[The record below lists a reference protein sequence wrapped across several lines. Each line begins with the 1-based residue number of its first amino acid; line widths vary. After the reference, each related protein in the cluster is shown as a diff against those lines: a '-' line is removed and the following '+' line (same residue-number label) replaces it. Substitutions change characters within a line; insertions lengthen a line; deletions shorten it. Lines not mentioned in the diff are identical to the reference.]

1 MLTTTLF
8 AQGNVYRFQSS
19 HANINKQ
26 GEKFEA
32 ELSELA
38 MINVDLD
45 AGTVMVET
53 TSEDL
58 TTMFRNKLEMNID
71 KQMGEFGDEFSLQ
84 LDEFILAHFY
94 VNMGMIMF
102 TRTDVHPLKWGIQFT
117 SVEQK

>member
-1 MLTTTLF
+1 M
-8 AQGNVYRFQSS
+8 
-19 HANINKQ
+19 
-26 GEKFEA
+26 
-32 ELSELA
+32 SELA

-45 AGTVMVET
+45 AGTVTVET

-58 TTMFRNKLEMNID
+58 TTMFRKKLEMNID

-84 LDEFILAHFY
+84 LDEFILAHLY

-102 TRTDVHPLKWGIQFT
+102 TRTDVHPLKWRIQFT